1 MVEEGPAERAEEA
14 GRRASVYVRVVEVDE
29 GGVVRRVAGVCDEE
43 LLGRVFREGDLV
55 LEVNEEFFGGH
66 VVELDEAVAIVESS
80 DNVMAVGE
88 LVVSRLIEAGLVHPL
103 SVNRIAGIPYALIL
117 RY

>member
-1 MVEEGPAERAEEA
+1 MEEGGSAER
-14 GRRASVYVRVVEVDE
+14 GASVYVKVVEVSE
-29 GGVVRRVAGVCDEE
+29 GGVVRRVAGVCDGE
-43 LLGRVFREGDLV
+43 LLGKVFREGDLV

-66 VVELDEAVAIVESS
+66 LVELDEAVAIVESS

-88 LVVSRLIEAGLVHPL
+88 VVVRRLVEAGLVHPL
-103 SVNRIAGIPYALIL
+103 SVSRIAGVPYALIL